1 MDPIGGFHEVEKDGT
16 LTLTYHHPKYCPQ
29 PQIEIPIPSAPE
41 NHLLFL
47 CPHNRWRKH
56 GHEEYSHSFL
66 LSYSPEYVFSATRTQ
81 RNEPEPSVNFKMVHE
96 DHILPL
102 FWCNNKEFDV
112 DGGCT
117 ICCGSKF
124 GTDYYFCD
132 YSSEIY
138 HKECVESPLQ
148 IKHPYHH
155 QHSLQLYFHP
165 SPARNHECVCCGRE
179 VKYLVYTCSICEIF
193 MHPVCAMKCNFVAHN
208 DCMYFPRII
217 KISRHN
223 HRIFY
228 TSSLRLR
235 ERSCGVCR
243 KSIDNEYGAY
253 TCHKCDGY
261 DVHPKCALRKD
272 VCDGLELEGVPEDDD
287 ITKDLGPFDII
298 SEGVIQYFLHDHH
311 LRLEVSTTLYDENKF
326 CQACVL
332 PIFESSFYSC
342 MECNFILH
350 RTCANAPRR
359 IQNPLHR
366 HPLTLKA
373 ISGYDEGAF
382 ECDTCNRVSGGFV
395 YQCSIRDCNFDLDV
409 RCASISEPFDYE
421 GHEHPLFLSLDPEE
435 KIVCEVCKSERQDKL
450 NCISCDYVVC
460 IKCATL
466 PFKARVFMA
475 ESSKVIHVRNV
486 GHEISE
492 NDLLQ
497 LFQPFGVITKLVMLR
512 AKNQALLQM
521 QDVSSAVSAL
531 QFFTN
536 VQPTIRGR
544 NVYIQFSSHQEL
556 TTIEQNIH
564 GREDEPNRILLVTI
578 HHMLYPITVDVLH
591 QVFSPYGFVEK
602 LVTFQKSAGF
612 QALIQYQIQ
621 QCAASA
627 RTALQ
632 GRNIYDGCCQL
643 DIQFSNLD
651 ELQVN
656 YNNDRSRDYTNPN
669 LPSEQKGRSSHPGY
683 GDVGVPYPQMANTA
697 AIAAAFG
704 GGLPPGITGTNERV
718 TVLASNLNAD
728 SIDEDKLFNLFSLY
742 GNIVR
747 IKLLRNKPDHALI
760 QMGDGFQAELAVH
773 FLKGAML
780 FGKRLEVNF
789 SKHPNI
795 TPGTD
800 SHDYVN
806 SNLNRFNRNAAKNY
820 RYCCSPT
827 KMIHLSTLPQDV
839 TEEEVVSHVQ
849 EHGAIV
855 NTKVFEMNG
864 KKQALVQFE
873 NEEEAAEALV
883 CKHATSL
890 GGSIIRISF
899 SQLQAI

>member
-1 MDPIGGFHEVEKDGT
+1 
-16 LTLTYHHPKYCPQ
+16 
-29 PQIEIPIPSAPE
+29 
-41 NHLLFL
+41 
-47 CPHNRWRKH
+47 
-56 GHEEYSHSFL
+56 
-66 LSYSPEYVFSATRTQ
+66 
-81 RNEPEPSVNFKMVHE
+81 
-96 DHILPL
+96 
-102 FWCNNKEFDV
+102 
-112 DGGCT
+112 
-117 ICCGSKF
+117 
-124 GTDYYFCD
+124 
-132 YSSEIY
+132 
-138 HKECVESPLQ
+138 
-148 IKHPYHH
+148 
-155 QHSLQLYFHP
+155 
-165 SPARNHECVCCGRE
+165 
-179 VKYLVYTCSICEIF
+179 
-193 MHPVCAMKCNFVAHN
+193 
-208 DCMYFPRII
+208 
-217 KISRHN
+217 
-223 HRIFY
+223 
-228 TSSLRLR
+228 
-235 ERSCGVCR
+235 
-243 KSIDNEYGAY
+243 
-253 TCHKCDGY
+253 
-261 DVHPKCALRKD
+261 
-272 VCDGLELEGVPEDDD
+272 
-287 ITKDLGPFDII
+287 
-298 SEGVIQYFLHDHH
+298 
-311 LRLEVSTTLYDENKF
+311 
-326 CQACVL
+326 
-332 PIFESSFYSC
+332 
-342 MECNFILH
+342 
-350 RTCANAPRR
+350 
-359 IQNPLHR
+359 
-366 HPLTLKA
+366 
-373 ISGYDEGAF
+373 
-382 ECDTCNRVSGGFV
+382 
-395 YQCSIRDCNFDLDV
+395 
-409 RCASISEPFDYE
+409 
-421 GHEHPLFLSLDPEE
+421 
-435 KIVCEVCKSERQDKL
+435 
-450 NCISCDYVVC
+450 
-460 IKCATL
+460 
-466 PFKARVFMA
+466 MA

-521 QDVSSAVSAL
+521 QDVSSAITAL
-531 QFFTN
+531 QFFTT

-556 TTIEQNIH
+556 TTAEQNIH
-564 GREDEPNRILLVTI
+564 GREDEPNRILLVTV

-602 LVTFQKSAGF
+602 IVTFQKSAGF
-612 QALIQYQIQ
+612 QALIQYQAQ

-627 RTALQ
+627 RTSLQ

-643 DIQFSNLD
+643 DIQFSNLE

-669 LPSEQKGRSSHPGY
+669 LPSEQKGRLPHPGY
-683 GDVGVPYPQMANTA
+683 GDAGGMCLNMIVILCLYCCLLLIHIFILFAVAYPQMANTS

-704 GGLPPGITGTNERV
+704 GGLPPGITGTNDRCTILV
-718 TVLASNLNAD
+718 SNLNTD
-728 SIDEDKLFNLFSLY
+728 SVDEDKLFNLFSLY

-747 IKLLRNKPDHALI
+747 IKLLRNKPDHALV

-780 FGKRLEVNF
+780 FGKRLEVNY

-839 TEEEVVSHVQ
+839 TEEEVVNHVQ
-849 EHGAIV
+849 EHGAIL

-899 SQLQAI
+899 SQLQTI